1 MCYSIYLMHWVL
13 VRPISHGLGLL
24 GLSTVAETLLVVLP
38 LSLAT
43 CVGVGAL
50 FHVLVERRF
59 LNTPLPATG
68 GPLRTGVAAT
78 PAPPLPAVEF
88 TTSGVQPDRHAA

>member
-1 MCYSIYLMHWVL
+1 MV
-13 VRPISHGLGLL
+13 

-38 LSLAT
+38 LTLAT

-59 LNTPLPATG
+59 LNA
-68 GPLRTGVAAT
+68 PLRAAGEPSRPEDAAT
-78 PAPPLPAVEF
+78 PAPSRPAAEF
-88 TTSGVQPDRHAA
+88 AASGVQPDRCAA